1 MTPRDRER
9 QSNEL
14 TQHHFNRNGRLVA
27 NKQLIY
33 SIDQDDGLQSVRV
46 RE

>member
-1 MTPRDRER
+1 MTPRDIDR
-9 QSNEL
+9 SNEL

-46 RE
+46 SE